1 MNSPRKVMR
10 NLLRERK
17 VSHEQA
23 EAYMGHWS
31 HGREPWSPYSSF
43 EFDRFLSTLKATIPG
58 CLKDLGFTSFPKKE
72 TA

>member
-1 MNSPRKVMR
+1 VNSPRKVMR
-10 NLLRERK
+10 NLLRERG

-43 EFDRFLSTLKATIPG
+43 DFERFLSTLEDTIPD
-58 CLKDLGFTSFPKKE
+58 CLKELGFKWFPPVE
-72 TA
+72 TV